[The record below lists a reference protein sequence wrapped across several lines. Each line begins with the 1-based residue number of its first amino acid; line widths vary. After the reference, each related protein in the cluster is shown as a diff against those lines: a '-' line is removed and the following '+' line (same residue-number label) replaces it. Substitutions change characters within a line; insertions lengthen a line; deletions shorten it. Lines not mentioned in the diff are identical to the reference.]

1 MHKFCG
7 PICLIMHLIIFVCT
21 NYWPLCDACLS
32 WELYN
37 EVNISWSHAFP

>member
-7 PICLIMHLIIFVCT
+7 PICLIMHLII
-21 NYWPLCDACLS
+21 LCAQTIGLCDPDFCVGSDACLS

-37 EVNISWSHAFP
+37 EVKH